1 MNYSQNNNLL
11 IVGAGQYGLVALE
24 IAQAMHRFGTIAFL
38 DDSFSCHPGAEG
50 DGIHAE
56 RHCEER
62 SDEAILANMPAS
74 YVIAQVHDDIGL
86 AMPVCK
92 QPAAALALCVIPAGA
107 CPEPSRRMPESV
119 CRSEGFTPTII
130 GTTRDI
136 EKFAGEFHY
145 GFVAIGNP
153 KVRRRLTETLHYNCI
168 TPAILVHPQAYV
180 SPSAQL
186 QMGCCVEPHA
196 TVQTGAVVATATFIA
211 SGAVIKHDAFVGEY
225 CHVDSNAVVESAA
238 IVPAETK
245 ICCNSVFCKEQG
257 PSLVVND
264 FGGMFALC

>member
-24 IAQAMHRFGTIAFL
+24 IAQAMHRFDKIAFL
-38 DDSFSCHPGAEG
+38 DDSFKESSAFPVACHPEPFDKLRTGSANSEVEG
-50 DGIHAE
+50 
-56 RHCEER
+56 
-62 SDEAILANMPAS
+62 SS
-74 YVIAQVHDDIGL
+74 
-86 AMPVCK
+86 
-92 QPAAALALCVIPAGA
+92 
-107 CPEPSRRMPESV
+107 
-119 CRSEGFTPTII
+119 PTII
-130 GTTRDI
+130 GSTCDI

-153 KVRRRLTETLHYNCI
+153 KARRRFIEKMHFNM

-196 TVQTGAVVATATFIA
+196 TVQTGAVVATASFIS
-211 SGAVIKHDAFVGEY
+211 SGAVIRHDAFVGEY
-225 CHVDSNAVVESAA
+225 CHVDCNAVVESTA

-257 PSLVVND
+257 VSLAGHNFFV
-264 FGGMFALC
+264 GRA

>member
-24 IAQAMHRFGTIAFL
+24 IAQAMHRFDKIAFL
-38 DDSFSCHPGAEG
+38 DDSFKESSAFPVACHPEPFDKLRTGSANSGVEG
-50 DGIHAE
+50 
-56 RHCEER
+56 
-62 SDEAILANMPAS
+62 SSL
-74 YVIAQVHDDIGL
+74 
-86 AMPVCK
+86 
-92 QPAAALALCVIPAGA
+92 
-107 CPEPSRRMPESV
+107 
-119 CRSEGFTPTII
+119 TII
-130 GTTRDI
+130 GSTCDI

-153 KVRRRLTETLHYNCI
+153 KARRRLTEALRYNCM
-168 TPAILVHPQAYV
+168 TPAILVHPDAYV
-180 SPSAQL
+180 SPNAQL
-186 QMGCCVEPHA
+186 QKGCCIEPLA
-196 TVQTGAVVATATFIA
+196 TVQTGAVVATASFIA

-225 CHVDSNAVVESAA
+225 CHVDSNAVVEESA
-238 IVPAETK
+238 IVPTETK